1 MLLKLR
7 TQLYY
12 NIAKMLEQVK
22 NNTIL
27 SQIKLFK
34 SEKLVVLTFR

>member
-7 TQLYY
+7 TQLYF
-12 NIAKMLEQVK
+12 NIAKMLDHVK

-27 SQIKLFK
+27 SQIKLIK
-34 SEKLVVLTFR
+34 CVKLIVLTFL